1 MFNSTCEPKQ
11 VFIRYVMSF
20 YGPGQI
26 YDYGF
31 TVPEVKTATEQ
42 HINTGR
48 VPFEGDSIDREIV
61 RDIVLDNRKS
71 ATKPHNVTQN

>member
-1 MFNSTCEPKQ
+1 MLKSTTHSPQ
-11 VFIRYVMSF
+11 VFVRYVMSF
-20 YGPGQI
+20 YGPGEI

-42 HINTGR
+42 HIKTGR

-61 RDIVLDNRKS
+61 RDIVLENRAS
-71 ATKPHNVTQN
+71 TNAIQS